1 MTRHL
6 PTGTVTFL
14 FTDIEGST
22 RLLQTVGDHF
32 SSLIDEHHQLLRAEF
47 QAAGGTVVST
57 DGDAFFVAFERAGDA
72 VRGAVEAQRALA
84 RYTWGEG
91 ISVRVRMGLHA
102 GVATTAG
109 DNYTGIDVHRAAR
122 IASAAH
128 GGQVLMS
135 AETARLAEQWLP
147 DGVKIMD
154 LGEFRLKDLAHPEH
168 LFQVRIDGMPS
179 NFPPPRT
186 PAAHRT
192 NLRPALTGFVGRDRE
207 REQVALLL
215 EANRL
220 VTLTGPGGTGKT
232 RLALAV
238 GEEVSGLFRDGTYA
252 IHLASLED
260 PMLVTST
267 IAQTLGLREHG
278 AIPIQET
285 IEDFLA
291 RREMLLILDNFEHL
305 IEAAPFVP
313 ELLQAAPDIKIMVTS
328 RTPLRVRGEQE
339 YAVPPMTLPNPERV
353 EPLGTLIRYEAVD
366 LFVQRAQSAIPSFS
380 LTADTAGVVAE
391 ICRRLDGLP
400 LPIELAAAR
409 IRVMS
414 PEQILKHMDEA
425 LSFLKSGARDLP
437 QRQRTLR
444 DAIGWSYDLLDPPH
458 RAFFAR
464 LGVFAGGFE
473 ISAVAD
479 VTDAHTDLEL
489 DPLDGVEAML
499 DASLIRRTSSSE
511 GAVRLR
517 LLQTVRE
524 FAIDRLRDAGQ
535 EIQTRNRH
543 ARWCLRLA
551 EDTAPRFTTGHN
563 VPQAMEVEH
572 DNVRSALRWM
582 IDSGDADGAMRLG
595 AAMWRFWQL
604 HSHLAEGRR
613 WLTEIVAMDPDA
625 EPTSVRGR
633 AVLALGSIAYW
644 QNDFDATRP
653 LYREALEIMR
663 TVDDERGVQES
674 LYNVAFLSLL
684 ERDPATAHVLLGESR
699 AIAERL
705 EDKRARAD
713 TAWGL
718 AMVAIQMQDWDDAT
732 RWATESEHLYGEL
745 EDLFGTGLA
754 RFVFYQVARY
764 TGRIDEARAMMVA
777 TLQGA
782 DVRDGASSSSAL
794 ELLAEI
800 EMLDDNVD
808 RAVKLRAASESL
820 RENYGGGSP
829 PPLVDL
835 SDIRAA
841 ACSGLG
847 RSAVDALWEEGRAM
861 SWEEAMAFA
870 MKDAGAESPS
880 PSA

>member
-1 MTRHL
+1 VTRPL

-22 RLLQTVGDHF
+22 RLVQTVGDRF
-32 SSLIDEHHQLLRAEF
+32 SSLIDEHHELLRARF
-47 QAAGGTVVST
+47 RAAGGTEVST
-57 DGDAFFVAFERAGDA
+57 EGDAFFVVFERAGDA
-72 VRGAVEAQRALA
+72 VIGAVEAQRALA

-91 ISVRVRMGLHA
+91 VSVRVRMGLHA
-102 GVATTAG
+102 GVPTTAG

-147 DGVKIMD
+147 DGVKTMD

-168 LFQVRIDGMPS
+168 LFQVRIDGIPS

-186 PAAHRT
+186 PAARRT
-192 NLRPALTGFVGRDRE
+192 NLRPALTGFVGRGRE
-207 REQVALLL
+207 REQVSLLL

-238 GEEVSGLFRDGTYA
+238 GEEVLGSFRDGTYA

-291 RREMLLILDNFEHL
+291 TKEMLLILDNFEHL

-313 ELLQAAPDIKIMVTS
+313 ELLQAAPNIKIMVTS

-339 YAVPPMTLPNPERV
+339 YAVPPMTLPEPERF
-353 EPLGTLIRYEAVD
+353 EPLGSLMRYEAVD
-366 LFVQRAQSAIPSFS
+366 LFVQRAQSTIPSFS
-380 LTADTAGVVAE
+380 LTEETAGVVAE

-414 PEQILKHMDEA
+414 PEQILTRLDAA
-425 LSFLKSGARDLP
+425 LSFLKGGARDLP

-444 DAIGWSYDLLDPPH
+444 DAIAWSYDLLDPPH

-473 ISAVAD
+473 ISAVD
-479 VTDAHTDLEL
+479 EVTYAHTDLEIDSL
-489 DPLDGVEAML
+489 DAVEAML
-499 DASLIRRTSSSE
+499 DASLVRRTSTNE
-511 GAVRLR
+511 GNVRLR

-524 FAIDRLRDAGQ
+524 FAIDRLRDADQ
-535 EIQTRNRH
+535 ETQTKTRH
-543 ARWCLRLA
+543 AQWFLRLA
-551 EDTAPRFTTGHN
+551 EDAAPRFTTGHDA
-563 VPQAMEVEH
+563 PQAMEVEH

-582 IDSGDADGAMRLG
+582 IDSGDPVGAMRLG

-604 HSHLAEGRR
+604 RSHLAEGRR
-613 WLTEIVAMDPDA
+613 WLTEIVAMDPGT

-633 AVLALGSIAYW
+633 AVMALGSIAYW

-663 TVDDERGVQES
+663 TVNDERGVQEG

-684 ERDPATAHVLLGESR
+684 QRDPGTAHSLFGESR

-705 EDKRARAD
+705 GDKKALAD

-718 AMVAIQMQDWDDAT
+718 AMVAIQVQDWDVAT
-732 RWATESEHLYGEL
+732 RWATESERLYGEL

-754 RFVFYQVARY
+754 RFVFYQIARY
-764 TGRIDEARAMMVA
+764 TGRIDEARRMMVT
-777 TLQGA
+777 TLRDA
-782 DVRDGASSSSAL
+782 DVHDGASTSTSL
-794 ELLAEI
+794 GLLAEI
-800 EMLDDNVD
+800 ELLDDNVD

-835 SDIRAA
+835 SDIRTA

-847 RSAVDALWEEGRAM
+847 RTFVDALWEEGRAM

-870 MKDAGAESPS
+870 MKVAGGRSPS
-880 PSA
+880 PRT